1 VSEVLF
7 NGDEWSYDTIQRIH
21 DAVAEIAIG
30 ELGLD
35 IYPNQIEIITA
46 EQMLDAYAS
55 TGMPIFY
62 QHWSFGK
69 HFTQHETMYRKGMM
83 GLAYEIVINS
93 NPCISYVMEGNSA
106 TMQTLVIAHAAFGHN
121 HFFKNNQTFRDF
133 TDPAGIL
140 DYLKFAK
147 AYISR
152 CEEQYGET
160 AVERLLDA
168 AHALQGQ
175 GVHRSGKRRQLDL
188 RTEEA
193 RQRDRRAYE
202 AEIHN
207 ELWRTLPTTP
217 GKQRTADEA
226 RTLAMA
232 SRLGLPEENVLFFL
246 ERHAPKLAS
255 WQREILRIVR
265 LVGHYLYPQR
275 LTKVMNEGTATY
287 VHYRV
292 MQRLHETGKINDG
305 AFFEFLTSHTNVV
318 AQPGFDHP
326 AYSGI
331 NPYALGF
338 SMMRDIERIV
348 TKPTDEDR
356 AWAPDIAGR
365 NDVMGVL
372 KEIWE
377 NYRDDSFIAQYLSP
391 RLMREMKFFNIEDNP
406 REPELVVGAIHD
418 ERGYRKLRR
427 ALARRYDPSESDPL
441 MEVASVDLLGDRRLI
456 LDHKVLEGR
465 TLSASASRRAL
476 QHIADLWGYDVEL
489 RELDNSTGQK
499 LAEHQAR
506 PQHPFGAG

>member
-1 VSEVLF
+1 MSEVLF
-7 NGDEWSYDTIQRIH
+7 SGEEWSYDTIQRIH
-21 DAVAEIAIG
+21 DAVEEIAVG
-30 ELGLD
+30 EVGLD
-35 IYPNQIEIITA
+35 VYPNQIEIITA

-140 DYLKFAK
+140 DYLRFAK
-147 AYISR
+147 TYILR
-152 CEEQYGET
+152 CEEKYGDT

-168 AHALQGQ
+168 AHALQSQ
-175 GVHRSGKRRQLDL
+175 GVHRSGRRRQLDL
-188 RTEEA
+188 LTEEA

-207 ELWRTLPTTP
+207 ELWRTLPNS
-217 GKQRTADEA
+217 GKA
-226 RTLAMA
+226 RTVDDNRRREVMA
-232 SRLGLPEENVLFFL
+232 RLGLPEENVLFFL
-246 ERHAPKLAS
+246 ERHAPKLAP

-265 LVGHYLYPQR
+265 LIGHYLYPQR

-292 MQRLHETGKINDG
+292 MTRLHETGKISDG
-305 AFFEFLTSHTNVV
+305 AFFEFLASHTNVV
-318 AQPGFDHP
+318 MQPGFDHP
-326 AYSGI
+326 GYSGI

-348 TKPTDEDR
+348 TRPTEEDR
-356 AWAPDIAGR
+356 LWAPDIAGR

-372 KEIWE
+372 KDIWV

-391 RLMREMKFFNIEDNP
+391 TLMRDFKLFGIDDDPDES
-406 REPELVVGAIHD
+406 ELIVSAIHD
-418 ERGYRKLRR
+418 ERGYRRLRR
-427 ALARRYDPSESDPL
+427 ALARRYDPSETDPL

-456 LDHKVLEGR
+456 LDHKVHQGR
-465 TLSASASRRAL
+465 ILSPSASRKTL
-476 QHIADLWGYDVEL
+476 QHVADLWGYDVEL
-489 RELDNSTGQK
+489 RELDGAGQSV
-499 LAEHQAR
+499 AQHHAR
-506 PQHPFGAG
+506 PSQPFGVS

>member
-1 VSEVLF
+1 MSDLLF
-7 NGDEWSYDTIQRIH
+7 NGDDWSYDTIQRIH

-30 ELGLD
+30 EFGLD

-62 QHWSFGK
+62 HHWSFGK
-69 HFTQHETMYRKGMM
+69 HFTQQESMYRKGQM

-93 NPCISYVMEGNSA
+93 NPCISYVMEGNTA

-133 TDPAGIL
+133 TDPGGIL

-147 AYISR
+147 AYIAR
-152 CEEQYGET
+152 CEEKYGE
-160 AVERLLDA
+160 AQVERLLDA

-175 GVHRSGKRRQLDL
+175 GVHRSGRRRQLDL
-188 RTEEA
+188 RAEES
-193 RQRDRRAYE
+193 RQRERRAYE

-217 GKQRTADEA
+217 DKPRGVDEA
-226 RTLAMA
+226 RLEAMA

-246 ERHAPKLAS
+246 ERHAPKLAP

-265 LVGHYLYPQR
+265 LISNYLFPQR
-275 LTKVMNEGTATY
+275 LTKVMNEGAATY

-292 MQRLHETGKINDG
+292 MERLHEKGRITDG
-305 AFFEFLTSHTNVV
+305 AYFEFLTSHTNVV
-318 AQPGFDHP
+318 MQPGFDHP
-326 AYSGI
+326 GYSGI

-338 SMMRDIERIV
+338 AMMRDIERIAAN
-348 TKPTDEDR
+348 PTEEDR
-356 AWAPDIAGR
+356 IWAPDIAGR
-365 NDVMGVL
+365 GEAFGVL
-372 KEIWE
+372 KDVWA
-377 NYRDDSFIAQYLSP
+377 NFRDESFIAQYLSP
-391 RLMREMKFFNIEDNP
+391 KLMRDLRLFSIVDDPQES
-406 REPELVVGAIHD
+406 ELVVGSIHD
-418 ERGYRKLRR
+418 ERGYRRLRSS
-427 ALARRYDPSESDPL
+427 LAHRYDPSEGDPL

-456 LDHKVLEGR
+456 LNHNVIKGR
-465 TLSASASRRAL
+465 LLSPSQSKKAL

-489 RELDNSTGQK
+489 RELDGSSGQK
-499 LAEHQAR
+499 LADHQAR
-506 PQHPFGAG
+506 PAQPFGI

>member
-1 VSEVLF
+1 MSEYLF
-7 NGDEWSYDTIQRIH
+7 SGDEWSYDTIQRVH
-21 DAVAEIAIG
+21 DAVAEVALG

-62 QHWSFGK
+62 NHWSFGK

-93 NPCISYVMEGNSA
+93 NPCISYVMEGNTA

-121 HFFKNNQTFRDF
+121 HFFKNNQTFREF
-133 TDPAGIL
+133 TDPGGIL

-147 AYISR
+147 TYISR
-152 CEEQYGET
+152 CEEQHGDV

-175 GVHRSGKRRQLDL
+175 GVHRSGRRRQLDL
-188 RTEEA
+188 RGEEA
-193 RQRDRRAYE
+193 RWRERRE
-202 AEIHN
+202 HEERIHN
-207 ELWRTLPTTP
+207 ELWRTVPTGP
-217 GKQRTADEA
+217 NKPRADEA
-226 RTLAMA
+226 RAA
-232 SRLGLPEENVLFFL
+232 AAQRLGLPEENVLFFL
-246 ERHAPKLAS
+246 ERHAPKLAP

-292 MQRLHETGKINDG
+292 MERLHETGKISDG
-305 AFFEFLTSHTNVV
+305 AFFEFLASHTNVV

-326 AYSGI
+326 AYSGV

-338 SMMRDIERIV
+338 AMMRDIERMA

-356 AWAPDIAGR
+356 AWAPDIAGCG
-365 NDVMGVL
+365 DAMGAL
-372 KEIWE
+372 KDIWA

-391 RLMREMKFFNIEDNP
+391 KLMRELRMFAIEDNP
-406 REPELVVGAIHD
+406 RESELIVGAIHD

-427 ALARRYDPSESDPL
+427 SLARRYDPSETDPL
-441 MEVASVDLLGDRRLI
+441 MEVAFVDLLGDRRLI
-456 LDHKVLEGR
+456 LEHKVVEGR
-465 TLSASASRRAL
+465 TLSSGNSRKTL
-476 QHIADLWGYDVEL
+476 QYVADLWGYDVEL
-489 RELDNSTGQK
+489 REIDGASGQK
-499 LAEHQAR
+499 VADHQAR
-506 PQHPFGAG
+506 PTHPFGR

>member
-1 VSEVLF
+1 MSDLLF
-7 NGDEWSYDTIQRIH
+7 DGDGWSYDTIQRIH

-35 IYPNQIEIITA
+35 VYPNQIEIITA

-69 HFTQHETMYRKGMM
+69 HFTQHEQMYRKGMM

-93 NPCISYVMEGNSA
+93 NPSISYVMEGNTA

-121 HFFKNNQTFRDF
+121 HFFKNNETFREF

-147 AYISR
+147 AFILQ
-152 CEEQYGET
+152 CEEKHGEA

-168 AHALQGQ
+168 AHVLQPQ
-175 GVHRSGKRRQLDL
+175 GVHRSGRRRKLDL
-188 RTEEA
+188 RAEQD

-202 AEIHN
+202 SETHN
-207 ELWRTLPTTP
+207 ELWRTLPAPT
-217 GKQRTADEA
+217 GQRQGADASSPEA
-226 RTLAMA
+226 R
-232 SRLGLPEENVLFFL
+232 RLGLPEENILFFL
-246 ERHAPKLAS
+246 ERHAPKLAP

-287 VHYRV
+287 VHYRI
-292 MQRLHETGKINDG
+292 MQRLHELGRIDDG
-305 AFFEFLTSHTNVV
+305 AFFEFLSSHTNVV
-318 AQPGFDHP
+318 AQPGFDSPH
-326 AYSGI
+326 YSGF

-338 SMMRDIERIV
+338 AMMRDIERIV
-348 TKPTDEDR
+348 TKPDDEDR

-365 NDVMGVL
+365 GDVMGVL
-372 KEIWE
+372 KEVWA

-391 RLMREMKFFNIEDNP
+391 RLMRELKIFSIEDDP
-406 REPELVVGAIHD
+406 QESEYLVGAIHN
-418 ERGYRKLRR
+418 ERGYRRLRR

-441 MEVASVDLLGDRRLI
+441 MEVSAVDLLGDRRLYI
-456 LDHKVLEGR
+456 EHKVLEGR
-465 TLSASASRRAL
+465 LLSKADARKSL

-489 RELDNSTGQK
+489 RELDAQTG
-499 LAEHQAR
+499 ARISEYEAR
-506 PQHPFGAG
+506 PKRPFGREG